1 MKKHMPL
8 NGTWILSISN
18 EMEGIHLVVFRGY
31 FCPNEKKSLKIIK
44 LSPKSNKMDPIRE
57 DLSPS

>member
-31 FCPNEKKSLKIIK
+31 FCPNEKKELENNKII
-44 LSPKSNKMDPIRE
+44 S
-57 DLSPS
+57 